1 MSVELAIELYREML
15 RTAALVATPIL
26 ATAMG
31 VGLVISLAQTLTSL
45 QEQTLS
51 FVPKIAAIALV
62 IGFALPWML
71 DALTSFLALVIQ
83 QGPAVVALR

>member
-1 MSVELAIELYREML
+1 ML